1 MFSRTR
7 VSRTD
12 GVAYLCDAAATLA
25 AFVDAFPPA
34 AALLL
39 GGGGGDGGGGGGD
52 GGGGGGGGARDGAL
66 LAALAG
72 VHDALAP
79 ELAALARRGTQPALC
94 QQV

>member
-39 GGGGGDGGGGGGD
+39 GGGGGD

>member
-1 MFSRTR
+1 

-39 GGGGGDGGGGGGD
+39 SGGDRDGGGGV
-52 GGGGGGGGARDGAL
+52 GGARDGAL

-94 QQV
+94 QQVWIQARS

>member
-39 GGGGGDGGGGGGD
+39 GGGGGDGGGGGG
-52 GGGGGGGGARDGAL
+52 GGARDGAL

-79 ELAALARRGTQPALC
+79 ELAALARRGAQPVLC

>member
-1 MFSRTR
+1 LFSRTR

-39 GGGGGDGGGGGGD
+39 GGGGGDGGGGGG
-52 GGGGGGGGARDGAL
+52 GGARDGAL

-79 ELAALARRGTQPALC
+79 ELAALARRGAQPVLC

>member
-1 MFSRTR
+1 LFSRTR

-39 GGGGGDGGGGGGD
+39 GGGGGD